1 MLFVNR
7 LPRSVRVVCM
17 LLLAVMFYP
26 SYSLAQKKE
35 VTTWRV
41 QSHWPGASNTYKD
54 SLLRLRETLI
64 ERTDGRLV
72 LEPHEAGSLFA
83 ATETFNAVRRGII
96 PMATTSPAYL
106 INEAPLASIA
116 SGLPFAF
123 RNTWEAAYF
132 HKHMGFEQMMR
143 DAIGKFGVY
152 YTTDKVYPTEMVS
165 RKPINSLE
173 DFKSLKVR
181 SSGLLQ
187 TFISESGAAA
197 SYIAGPE
204 LYLALQQGVVDGAHW
219 GAVDGAMSIGLYE
232 VAKYHIRPALNIAG
246 TDAFLINHKALD
258 KLPEDVREILIK
270 TLDEQFWLR
279 TNEYQYQEEIA
290 LIKMQS
296 EQNVKLHILPQEV
309 QDHMQQAA
317 LKIWEK
323 EAKRSK
329 ESAEAVEMLKE
340 FLKQLGYL

>member
-1 MLFVNR
+1 MSLSLRF
-7 LPRSVRVVCM
+7 PRTALILCM
-17 LLLAVMFYP
+17 ALLAVAFLP
-26 SYSLAQKKE
+26 VQSFAQKKD

-54 SLLRLRETLI
+54 SLLRLRDTLI

-132 HKHMGFEQMMR
+132 HKHMGFEQMLR
-143 DAIGKFGVY
+143 DEIGKHGVY
-152 YTTDKVYPTEMVS
+152 YTTDKVYPTEMVAK
-165 RKPINSLE
+165 KPINSLD
-173 DFKSLKVR
+173 DFKSLKIR

-187 TFISESGAAA
+187 AFLSEADAAA

-204 LYLALQQGVVDGAHW
+204 LYMALQQGVVDGAHW

-246 TDAFLINHKALD
+246 TDAFIINEKALA
-258 KLPEDVREILIK
+258 KLPDDVREILIK

-290 LIKMQS
+290 LIKMQN

-309 QDHMQQAA
+309 QDHMQQTA
-317 LKIWEK
+317 LKVWEK

-329 ESAEAVEMLKE
+329 ESAEVVELLKDFLKE
-340 FLKQLGYL
+340 LGYL